1 MHCITLGIKGANK
14 SDAHTHIYA
23 LLTNLTICR
32 SDIHFCLEN
41 HPSKVKILLFLYKI
55 NNNL

>member
-1 MHCITLGIKGANK
+1 MHCITLGIKGASK
-14 SDAHTHIYA
+14 SEPHTHT

-32 SDIHFCLEN
+32 SDIHSCLEN
-41 HPSKVKILLFLYKI
+41 HPSKVKIFLFSYKI